1 MAITAVPVV
10 PQKQILTDLDET
22 GETWVWV
29 KPTTSRMDLLRA
41 QLLQT
46 QEWTSD
52 GRFIRVVVN
61 PVELQHW
68 QIYLSSGGENGGIGS
83 LILEDPAKEGEKPLR
98 TTLMPKKRTDYA
110 NFKEFQDDLLKC
122 PPALISHWTSAI
134 YEVNRSW
141 LYPF

>member
-1 MAITAVPVV
+1 MPITAASVI
-10 PQKQILTDLDET
+10 PQKQILKDLDET

-29 KPTTSRMDLLRA
+29 KPTTARMDLMRA

-46 QEWTSD
+46 QEWTAD

-68 QIYLSSGGENGGIGS
+68 QIYLSSGGPNEGIGS
-83 LILEDPAKEGEKPLR
+83 LILEEPAEGEEKPKR
-98 TTLMPKKRTDYA
+98 TNLMPKKRSDYA
-110 NFKEFQDDLLKC
+110 NFKEFQDALLEC